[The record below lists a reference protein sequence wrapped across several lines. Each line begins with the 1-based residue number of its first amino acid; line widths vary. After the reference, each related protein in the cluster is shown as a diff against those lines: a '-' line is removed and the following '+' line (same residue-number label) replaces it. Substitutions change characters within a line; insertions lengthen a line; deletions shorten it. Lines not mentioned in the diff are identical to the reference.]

1 MTSEPKNFPN
11 PAADG
16 SESQM
21 PDVLKDRRQIAPGE
35 TFAFGCHKGL
45 KCFTDCC
52 ADINILLTPTD
63 VLRMSRRLDM
73 PTSEF
78 LDKHTQMPV
87 TKDLH
92 LPVVMLK
99 MGEEPERRCDF
110 VTEDGCGV
118 YEDRPWSC
126 RMYPLGM
133 AIPPA
138 RAGEE
143 PEPVHFLFEDTFC
156 HGHGESTEWTV
167 ESWKADQG
175 LEHQE
180 ELETGFRELVSHPF
194 FIGGTRQL
202 DPKRMEMF
210 YTACYDIDS
219 FRRFIYESTFLKRFE
234 LDGDL
239 VERMKTDDEDVLRFA
254 FRWLRYA
261 LFSEPTMTPTDDATT
276 KVTGATIEREKE

>member
-1 MTSEPKNFPN
+1 MTNESKGFPD
-11 PAADG
+11 PAAG
-16 SESQM
+16 AQSQM
-21 PDVLKDRRQIAPGE
+21 PDILKDRRRLEPGE
-35 TFAFGCHKGL
+35 PFNFGCHKGL

-52 ADINILLTPTD
+52 ADINILLTPVD
-63 VLRMSRRLDM
+63 VLRLARRLEMTTDD
-73 PTSEF
+73 F
-78 LDKHTQMPV
+78 LQKHTQMPV

-110 VTEDGCGV
+110 VGPDGCGV

-126 RMYPLGM
+126 RMYPVGM

-143 PEPVHFLFEDTFC
+143 PEPVHFLFEDSFC
-156 HGHGESTEWTV
+156 HGHGEAQTWTI

-175 LEHQE
+175 LEAQE
-180 ELETGFRELVSHPF
+180 ELEQGFRDIVSHPW

-210 YTACYDIDS
+210 YTGCYDLDT
-219 FRRFIYESTFLKRFE
+219 FRRFVTESTLLDRFE
-234 LDGDL
+234 LEEGL
-239 VERMKTDDEDVLRFA
+239 VEQLKTDDEALMLFA

-261 LFSEPTMTPTDDATT
+261 LFAEPTMTPTDAATK
-276 KVTGATIEREKE
+276 KVTGATLERES

>member
-1 MTSEPKNFPN
+1 MTSRPSAFPD
-11 PAADG
+11 PTSGGDASAV
-16 SESQM
+16 
-21 PDVLKDRRQIAPGE
+21 PDILKDRRRIEAGE

-52 ADINILLTPTD
+52 ADINIMLTPTD
-63 VLRMSRRLDM
+63 VLRLARRLDM
-73 PTSEF
+73 TTEAF

-99 MGEEPERRCDF
+99 LGAEPEHRCEF

-143 PEPVHFLFEDTFC
+143 PEPIHFLFEDTFC
-156 HGHGESTEWTV
+156 HGHGEAQEWTV

-175 LEHQE
+175 LEAQE
-180 ELETGFRELVSHPF
+180 ELETGFREIVSHPW

-210 YTACYDIDS
+210 YTACYDLDN
-219 FRRFIYESTFLKRFE
+219 FRRFIFESSFLKRFE
-234 LDGDL
+234 LEEDL
-239 VERMKTDDEDVLRFA
+239 VERLRVDDEELLRFA

-261 LFSEPTMTPTDDATT
+261 LFAEPTVTATDDATR
-276 KVTGATIEREKE
+276 KATGATMERES

>member
-1 MTSEPKNFPN
+1 MTSEQKNFPD
-11 PAADG
+11 PTSG
-16 SESQM
+16 SHEARM
-21 PDVLKDRRQIAPGE
+21 PDILKDRRRVEPGE

-52 ADINILLTPTD
+52 ADINILLTPVD
-63 VLRMSRRLDM
+63 VLRMSRRLGI

-78 LDKHTQMPV
+78 LDKYTQMPV

-92 LPVVMLK
+92 LPVIMFK
-99 MGEEPERRCDF
+99 MGPEPERRCEF
-110 VTEDGCGV
+110 VTPDGCGV

-156 HGHGESTEWTV
+156 HGHGEPTEWTI

-175 LEHQE
+175 LEDQE
-180 ELETGFRELVSHPF
+180 ELETGFREIVSHPW

-210 YTACYDIDS
+210 YTACYDLDS
-219 FRRFIYESTFLKRFE
+219 FRRFIFESTFLTRFE

-239 VERMKTDDEDVLRFA
+239 VERLKTDDEELLRFA

-261 LFSEPTMTPTDDATT
+261 LFAEPTMTPTDEATR
-276 KVTGATIEREKE
+276 KATGATMERES